1 MESFLNVDKMTN
13 PIPVKRGVALTL
25 FAGMALCVFVNIT
38 GCSILSQG
46 RSVYDRE
53 GIRIGLETDPTVA
66 RSSQPVLN
74 HHPMDITPKS
84 MELLLQYIQVSGYS
98 GTLVGLVT
106 RPQPV
111 PLFTPKELSAISGHL
126 VSAFR
131 EAKPDERVSF
141 SLPKPDVIY
150 SEDRTIGFLF
160 FRGRYLHVV
169 VTDHSSII
177 RTDSGGGEVR
187 DIRDTKGM
195 KLSVMAPAQVAM
207 VPDLE
212 EPRWAPFEMVHLSLN
227 VNEVLAQKEKVPSS
241 PSNQERAGLPVLT
254 PVATATESGQGRTS
268 SEDLQHQVQELS
280 STNQELRDRLDKQ
293 DARMEQLQEQ
303 LKQLRREP
311 PQPTPKRKPLKT
323 VPAQ

>member
-106 RPQPV
+106 RPQSV

-150 SEDRTIGFLF
+150 SE
-160 FRGRYLHVV
+160 
-169 VTDHSSII
+169 
-177 RTDSGGGEVR
+177 VR

-195 KLSVMAPAQVAM
+195 KVSVMAPAQVAM

-241 PSNQERAGLPVLT
+241 PSNQDRAGLPVLT

>member
-1 MESFLNVDKMTN
+1 MEAFSNIDKMTN
-13 PIPVKRGVALTL
+13 PTPVKRRVAWTF
-25 FAGMALCVFVNIT
+25 FAGMALCIFVNIA
-38 GCSILSQG
+38 GCSSLSQG
-46 RSVYDRE
+46 RTVYDRE
-53 GIRIGLETDPTVA
+53 GIRIGLDTDPTVA
-66 RSSQPVLN
+66 RASQLVVN
-74 HHPMDITPKS
+74 HHPMNITPKDVES
-84 MELLLQYIQVSGYS
+84 LLQCIRVSGYS

-106 RPQPV
+106 SPQPM

-141 SLPKPDVIY
+141 SLPKPDVTY

-160 FRGRYLHVV
+160 FRGRYLHVI

-177 RTDSGGGEVR
+177 RTDSGGGELR

-195 KLSVMAPAQVAM
+195 KLSVIAPAQVAA

-212 EPRWAPFEMVHLSLN
+212 QPRWAPFETVHLSLN
-227 VNEVLAQKEKVPSS
+227 VKEVLVQREKVPGS
-241 PSNQERAGLPVLT
+241 PMNQERAGSPFLT
-254 PVATATESGQGRTS
+254 PATPAIERGQGRTS
-268 SEDLQHQVQELS
+268 SEELQHQVEELS
-280 STNQELRDRLDKQ
+280 SINQELRDRLDKQ
-293 DARMEQLQEQ
+293 DARMEELQEQ

-311 PQPTPKRKPLKT
+311 PQPTPKRKPFKA